1 MVLEL
6 KCLHKFRKSNG
17 VIYGYRLEDRNGN
30 LYDYFPN
37 DLKVDIGNGKIKVIN
52 LQLTSN
58 NRLVDYKPQPP
69 LENIKNNGIMGMSN
83 KSIVSRKGKSS
94 MRDYKKISDEELEKL
109 CFMNADKDYITN
121 VISKS
126 KQQVREGK
134 YKVVVSVTGIDKE
147 KKIAIQCN

>member
-1 MVLEL
+1 MSISEV
-6 KCLHKFRKSNG
+6 
-17 VIYGYRLEDRNGN
+17 
-30 LYDYFPN
+30 
-37 DLKVDIGNGKIKVIN
+37 KVIN
-52 LQLTSN
+52 LQLIYD
-58 NRLVDYKPQPP
+58 NRLVDYKPQPS
-69 LENIKNNGIMGMSN
+69 LENTKNNGIMGISN
-83 KSIVSRKGKSS
+83 KSVIPRKGKSF

-109 CFMNADKDYITN
+109 CFVNADKDYITN